1 MLKTIVSYLILIVI
15 VHFINWLATKHS
27 GCHFFVLSS
36 MPPLMFDFYWDQN
49 VHVHVSSMGNHELRG
64 LRGHGL
70 VSHSWCRFPVTLSGP
85 YTTKAQRK
93 SFVSSPTIRAKISN
107 SLTIAHICFLKL
119 KRKWRTLTSTGKSRN
134 CYRKF
139 LQIFAVSF
147 MACPLDVARE
157 YLINIWI

>member
-1 MLKTIVSYLILIVI
+1 MVLENIGLGCPKFSRSVMLKTIVSYLILIVI

-119 KRKWRTLTSTGKSRN
+119 P
-134 CYRKF
+134 F
-139 LQIFAVSF
+139 Q
-147 MACPLDVARE
+147 
-157 YLINIWI
+157 NITIGHSIVP